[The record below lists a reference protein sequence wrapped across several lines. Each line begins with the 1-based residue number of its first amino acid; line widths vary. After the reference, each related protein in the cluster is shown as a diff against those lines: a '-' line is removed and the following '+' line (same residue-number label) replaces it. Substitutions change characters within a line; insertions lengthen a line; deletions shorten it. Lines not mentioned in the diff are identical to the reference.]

1 MRLARHALIAFAAL
15 AGWLMLASVAQAG
28 DKFAR
33 ECDDGTILARI
44 TSKFRHQ
51 VTYVPNLPDVDITHF
66 GRIHERRYIPYGE
79 KRPIA
84 RRYCAATAHL
94 SDGRKRKIW
103 YLIEDRMGFAGV
115 GDGVEFCVSGFD
127 RWHVYN
133 GHCRVLR

>member
-1 MRLARHALIAFAAL
+1 MRLARNALLAFAVMTS
-15 AGWLMLASVAQAG
+15 WLMLAATANAG
-28 DKFAR
+28 DRTAR
-33 ECDDGTILARI
+33 YCDDGAILARI
-44 TSKFRHQ
+44 VSKFRHQ
-51 VTYVPNLPDVDITHF
+51 VTYVPNLPDVDIVHF

-79 KRPIA
+79 WRPIA

-94 SDGRKRKIW
+94 SDGRKRKVW

-115 GDGVEFCVSGFD
+115 GDGVDFCVSGFD

>member
-1 MRLARHALIAFAAL
+1 MRLARYALLAFAVVFS
-15 AGWLMLASVAQAG
+15 WMLFAATAQAG
-28 DKFAR
+28 DKLAR